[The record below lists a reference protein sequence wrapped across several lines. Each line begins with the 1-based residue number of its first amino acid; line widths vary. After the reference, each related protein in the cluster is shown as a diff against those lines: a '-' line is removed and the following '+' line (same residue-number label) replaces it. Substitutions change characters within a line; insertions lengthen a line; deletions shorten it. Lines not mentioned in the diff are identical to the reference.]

1 MKKTILA
8 IGLICITSVVN
19 ARDNHP
25 GAQKT
30 CAYQIHDAKTLS
42 IEVELWHAVDVCLPA
57 GKHIQRV
64 TLGEADTWRVLV
76 GNDKDMLTVVP
87 GNAAKPT
94 NAIIYTDENP
104 ESRFEIRLQPKMPK

>member
-1 MKKTILA
+1 MKKIILA
-8 IGLICITSVVN
+8 IGLICIAST
-19 ARDNHP
+19 ADAGANHP
-25 GAQKT
+25 GAKKT
-30 CAYQIHDAKTLS
+30 CAYQIHDAKALS
-42 IEVELWHAVDVCLPA
+42 IAVELWHAVDVCLPA

-64 TLGEADTWRVLV
+64 TLGEADTWKVLV

-87 GNAAKPT
+87 RNAAKPT